1 MERRVFQESPVELID
16 NGQFLTAEE
25 LFSERRTD
33 DPQEMV
39 VRAEVEMYF
48 GRMEKA
54 AELLDAVAPRATD
67 IDVAARFS
75 IASGKL
81 ALQRRNYDLAE
92 VHYQTAFHF
101 SRFMHDQFGTSQ
113 ALLGLAALDHKRG
126 LLAEAAARLVEA
138 REGLKGRSTKKAEVL
153 KGLIISEQAAVSADS
168 GNIEEASSHYG
179 ESIRLLKG
187 TERGRYYARALLGL
201 AGLKCA
207 TGEFQESLEVFK
219 EANIIFE
226 RYDLKQDL
234 AESQLELAGALL
246 HLNRYERA
254 QKLAEESREMRRGS
268 SEDES
273 RALSLLARL
282 ALKNNDTNSA
292 SATAGEAVALADQTP
307 SSEARALAR
316 LSLGQVM
323 IAERDFK
330 KAAEILREAAEWAH
344 PRGANQN
351 GSKGTGS
358 GHTPVNGRLELEA
371 TIYLAEAYH
380 YVDTRAGRAE
390 LERASHMLSNIEDSW
405 LGDEYNRVAAKYEE
419 RIIFT
424 EDNRLVFDG
433 NQLPKWQEAKR
444 TLEGFLLRNALRQT
458 NNSLTRAARK
468 LGVSKVHVHN
478 LKKKHEVGA
487 DEIIAEEPEAES
499 ESE

>member
-39 VRAEVEMYF
+39 VRSEVEMYF
-48 GRMEKA
+48 GRIDKA
-54 AELLDAVAPRATD
+54 AELLDAVAPRAVE

-81 ALQRRNYDLAE
+81 ALQRRNYELANT
-92 VHYQTAFHF
+92 HFQTAFHF
-101 SRFMHDQFGTSQ
+101 SRFMRDQFGTSQ
-113 ALLGLAALDHKRG
+113 ALLGLAALDHKHG
-126 LLAEAAARLVEA
+126 LLAEATARLVEA

-153 KGLIISEQAAVSADS
+153 KGLITSEQASVASDS
-168 GNIEEASSHYG
+168 GNIEEAANLYG
-179 ESIRLLKG
+179 DAVRLLKG
-187 TERGRYYARALLGL
+187 TERGRYYARALLGM

-207 TGEFQESLEVFK
+207 AGEFQESLEIFK

-226 RYDLKQDL
+226 RYDLKLDL
-234 AESQLELAGALL
+234 AESQLELAKALL
-246 HLNRYERA
+246 RLGRCERA

-268 SEDES
+268 FEDES
-273 RALSLLARL
+273 RALSLLAQL
-282 ALKNNDTNSA
+282 ALKANDSNLA
-292 SATAGEAVALADQTP
+292 SANAAEAVALADQCP

-316 LSLGQVM
+316 LSFGHVM

-330 KAAEILREAAEWAH
+330 KAAEILREAAELAH
-344 PRGANQN
+344 PRN
-351 GSKGTGS
+351 GRQSDSKTGS
-358 GHTPVNGRLELEA
+358 VPLSPVNGRLELEA

-390 LERASHMLSNIEDSW
+390 LERASQMLSAIEDSW
-405 LGDEYNRVAAKYEE
+405 LSDEYNRVAAKYEE

-424 EDNRLVFDG
+424 DDNRLVFDG

-487 DEIIAEEPEAES
+487 EVVQIDDSES